1 LRLKSGDGSVGSR
14 ANPAGEYEF
23 ALNGLASTGSVRLP
37 PLARLEVGL
46 GADYGTA
53 RKSLQRRLAEL
64 VKEGALCTY
73 ELSPLDEGK
82 VRATIYTNDQRAL
95 ERLISGFELLGP
107 PERAEKGEPSYSGL
121 ENLLDAAVTASR
133 ESVEH
138 WLASLGLTGI
148 EVDRR
153 SVRTVL
159 DSEMRFILYV
169 GYVKP
174 QPSVADRILEELGVR
189 KFERLRQDEEFRKR
203 ALEIA
208 RELVEEEVLV
218 PYRGRQARGYIAG
231 VKDLFVGNEKIEYA
245 GGSVALHEYWRRKGV
260 RVDEN
265 EYPVFLV
272 EVGGAQLSYP
282 PSLLKPPSAAEP
294 ESLETRFYIT
304 EKLLGAFKSEV
315 ERLLR
320 GLGLEGVELGPFKL
334 RRDRVRLT
342 PPFFWRE
349 DAKVMRGLVKKA
361 VKLVYR
367 GPSGELIVRPHSPLY
382 AFDHEKLK
390 PYAGA
395 HEVNLTVVYPSTLS
409 ADAVNEF
416 VGMLVE
422 KYSELNFGR
431 LAVKDAI
438 EYEYD
443 PLMFVKNK
451 ESLEKA
457 VSEAAE
463 KVSKTEDLM
472 LVVLPKKV
480 RAYYTIAKSAASRR
494 GCHTQLV
501 LAPVLQSVLESR
513 KGASDARAA
522 LANISAGVYV
532 EHLIQ
537 ERKALR
543 SLAGP
548 LTWKLGEPADGVGRS
563 AYVGL
568 DVSTAKGV
576 EGAAFVLFD
585 PYGELMG
592 AQLLPLKSE
601 TITAEDYEDVLRR
614 VAREA
619 QKRGFE
625 RVVVLRDGPPR
636 TPDELS
642 GCLEALERVRQELG
656 CGLSLDYVSVVKKPG
671 IRVFVKKGRAVWN
684 PLQGTHCYL
693 YRRYHLGAL
702 AHDVLVVSSKPKP
715 RRTGSGEK
723 IEVSAEPVV
732 LRVYELGRG
741 KVVDEAYALRAAEEY
756 FRLTRLNFWN
766 LETGAHKLALPVKM
780 AHTLAYMAA
789 LGIPISA

>member
-1 LRLKSGDGSVGSR
+1 VGSR
-14 ANPAGEYEF
+14 AGSAGEYEF
-23 ALNGLASTGSVRLP
+23 VLNALASRGSVRLP
-37 PLARLEVGL
+37 PLARFEVGL

-53 RKSLQRRLAEL
+53 RRELQGRLVEL
-64 VKEGALCTY
+64 VREGELCTY
-73 ELSPLDEGK
+73 ELSPLDKG
-82 VRATIYTNDQRAL
+82 VLATIYVNDPHDPRAL
-95 ERLISGFELLGP
+95 ERLISGFELLWP
-107 PERAEKGEPSYSGL
+107 PKRAGVGEPNYSGL
-121 ENLLDAAVTASR
+121 ENLLDAAVTASLG
-133 ESVEH
+133 SVKRR
-138 WLASLGLTGI
+138 LASLGLAGI

-153 SVRTVL
+153 SVRTVV
-159 DSEMRFILYV
+159 DSERRFVLYV

-174 QPSVADRILEELGVR
+174 LPSVADLILKELDVQNFEQLR
-189 KFERLRQDEEFRKR
+189 RDERLRKR

-218 PYRGRQARGYIAG
+218 LYRGRQARGYIAG
-231 VKDLFVGNEKIEYA
+231 VKDLFVGDEKIEYA
-245 GGSVALHEYWRRKGV
+245 GGSVALHEYWRRKGE

-272 EVGGAQLSYP
+272 DVGGAQLSYP
-282 PSLLKPPSAAEP
+282 PSLLKLLGAAEP
-294 ESLETRFYIT
+294 ERLETRFRTT
-304 EKLLGAFKSEV
+304 EKLLDAFKSELGRV
-315 ERLLR
+315 FQGLR
-320 GLGLEGVELGPFKL
+320 LEGVKLEPFKL
-334 RRDRVRLT
+334 RGDRVHLT
-342 PPFFWRE
+342 PPFFRSE
-349 DAKVMRGLVKKA
+349 DAKVMEGLPKKV
-361 VKLVYR
+361 VKLVYM
-367 GPSGELIVRPHSPLY
+367 GPSGEPVTTPHSPLY
-382 AFDHEKLK
+382 AFDRKKLK

-395 HEVNLTVVYPSTLS
+395 HGVNLVVVYPSTLS

-416 VGMLVE
+416 VGMLAE
-422 KYSELNFGR
+422 RYSELNFGG
-431 LAVKDAI
+431 LEVKDVI

-443 PLMFVKNK
+443 PLTFVKNK
-451 ESLEKA
+451 ESLEEA

-463 KVSKTEDLM
+463 EVFKTEDLL
-472 LVVLPKKV
+472 LVVLPKRV
-480 RAYYTIAKSAASRR
+480 RAYYVIAKSAASRR

-501 LAPVLQSVLESR
+501 LAPVLQSALESG
-513 KGASDARAA
+513 KGASVARAV

-537 ERKALR
+537 EKKERG

-619 QKRGFE
+619 QRRGFE

-636 TPDELS
+636 TPDELN
-642 GCLEALERVRQELG
+642 GCLEALKRVRQELG
-656 CGLSLDYVSVVKKPG
+656 RELSLDYVSVVKKPG
-671 IRVFVKKGRAVWN
+671 IRVFVRKGRAVWN

-693 YRRYHLGAL
+693 YGRYHLGAP
-702 AHDVLVVSSKPKP
+702 AHDVLVVSSKPKS
-715 RRTGSGEK
+715 RKTESGEK
-723 IEVSAEPVV
+723 VEVSAEPVV
-732 LRVYELGRG
+732 LRVYELERG

-756 FRLTRLNFWN
+756 LRLTRLNFWN

-780 AHTLAYMAA
+780 ADTLAYMAA
-789 LGIPISA
+789 LGIPVSA